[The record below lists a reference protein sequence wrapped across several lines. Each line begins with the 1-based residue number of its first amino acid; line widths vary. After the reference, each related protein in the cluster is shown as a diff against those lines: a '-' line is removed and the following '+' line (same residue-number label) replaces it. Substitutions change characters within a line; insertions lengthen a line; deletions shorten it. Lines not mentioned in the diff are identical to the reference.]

1 MRYQP
6 LTVTVKG
13 VWLYLCSHKWLMET
27 RLISRCKK
35 VVIVVMVVSTF
46 IVVASATRAI
56 TARCFWG
63 NKEVK
68 ARGCGT
74 RWFLYVRSFILITSG
89 HFVDQPSLSLS
100 LSTSHLLLFS
110 FSPIKRC
117 SPSVFSPVSSPIF
130 LSDTHYLSSSH
141 TSFAPPV
148 AVLSAF
154 PYTAHIHRIHCSGVE
169 RRREFGLLTR
179 WNDGSQKTGGRQ
191 NGWSHIVPPVPN
203 NSHIETYLR
212 VP

>member
-68 ARGCGT
+68 AREEHPVEPDGFYT
-74 RWFLYVRSFILITSG
+74 SDRLFSLQAAISLINRLSLYLYLHLTFYFS
-89 HFVDQPSLSLS
+89 PSLPSNAVR
-100 LSTSHLLLFS
+100 HLYFPRS
-110 FSPIKRC
+110 RR
-117 SPSVFSPVSSPIF
+117 PSSSPPHTISPLPTPPLHRQWLYF
-130 LSDTHYLSSSH
+130 PHSRTPH
-141 TSFAPPV
+141 TSIGFTAV
-148 AVLSAF
+148 VLS
-154 PYTAHIHRIHCSGVE
+154 
-169 RRREFGLLTR
+169 
-179 WNDGSQKTGGRQ
+179 GG
-191 NGWSHIVPPVPN
+191 G
-203 NSHIETYLR
+203 NSAC
-212 VP
+212 